1 MSKNHIFQGVRKK
14 VEKKS
19 FFSSFFQFYCFL
31 SKLKQFG
38 HGNSFSLHCSP
49 FSEKKKIKNTT
60 YRHCKGVDRKKIFLG
75 PAHTPYLAHIWTF
88 WSTKKWNCLK
98 TKIFSFLWIP
108 MGQRKH
114 NLWKK
119 SLGHSRTAL
128 ELPLFVSNIHH
139 LFFFPQM
146 WAC

>member
-31 SKLKQFG
+31 SKLKQFW

-60 YRHCKGVDRKKIFLG
+60 YR
-75 PAHTPYLAHIWTF
+75 
-88 WSTKKWNCLK
+88 
-98 TKIFSFLWIP
+98 
-108 MGQRKH
+108 
-114 NLWKK
+114 
-119 SLGHSRTAL
+119 AL
-128 ELPLFVSNIHH
+128 
-139 LFFFPQM
+139 
-146 WAC
+146 